1 MQNRKVKALTV
12 PLISAGLILISSP
25 AQATPLALKP
35 DESPKV
41 SQGPK
46 VGPTKTSKTRETK
59 ATRAR
64 IRIED
69 RTAITAEQAQVAI
82 AAALSKENARYR
94 VGGIGPNSFDC
105 SGLVRWAFAQA
116 GVELPHG
123 TDNLL
128 PIVQRIT
135 RDQLVPG
142 DLIFSGRS
150 GGGIQHVA
158 LYIGDGKVIHA
169 THASASRA
177 NQVRIDDIDGDWV
190 MVHKAYARVLQ

>member
-1 MQNRKVKALTV
+1 MQNRKVKALAM
-12 PLISAGLILISSP
+12 PLISAGLILFSSP
-25 AQATPLALKP
+25 AQAAPLALKP

-41 SQGPK
+41 SQGAK
-46 VGPTKTSKTRETK
+46 VWPTKTSKTRESK

-94 VGGIGPNSFDC
+94 AGGIGPNSFDC

-116 GVELPHG
+116 RVELPHG